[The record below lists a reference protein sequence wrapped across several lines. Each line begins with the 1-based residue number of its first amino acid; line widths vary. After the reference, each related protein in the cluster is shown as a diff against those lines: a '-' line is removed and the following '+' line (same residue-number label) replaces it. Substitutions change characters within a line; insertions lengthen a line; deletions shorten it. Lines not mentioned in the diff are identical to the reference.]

1 MPSTMTI
8 IDGMHAF
15 LLIILLEKTMRR
27 KIMLMFTGV
36 IGMGIFLSF
45 LLGVGYGTDTSSFM
59 NASVASRLNMSL
71 GSVMLTINAI
81 LFIPEIIWGRKMI
94 GIGTIA
100 NMTLIGYT
108 SDFCT
113 FLEGKYLPSKIF
125 TAQPYRT
132 ITFAI
137 ALVLFL
143 VSAALYMNAGLGLTP
158 FDAIPAMASE
168 HIPIPFYAL
177 RMAWD
182 FIAIAIGLI
191 ASGSL
196 TIGTVIMAFTVGP
209 AVSWIGRRI
218 HI

>member
-1 MPSTMTI
+1 MPSIITT

-15 LLIILLEKTMRR
+15 LLIILLVKTMRR

-59 NASVASRLNMSL
+59 NASAASRLNMSL

-108 SDFCT
+108 SDSCT
-113 FLEGKYLPSKIF
+113 FLEGKYLPSEIF

-143 VSAALYMNAGLGLTP
+143 VSAALYMNAGLGLAP

-182 FIAIAIGLI
+182 FIAI
-191 ASGSL
+191 SP
-196 TIGTVIMAFTVGP
+196 P
-209 AVSWIGRRI
+209 AL
-218 HI
+218 

>member
-1 MPSTMTI
+1 
-8 IDGMHAF
+8 
-15 LLIILLEKTMRR
+15 
-27 KIMLMFTGV
+27 
-36 IGMGIFLSF
+36 
-45 LLGVGYGTDTSSFM
+45 
-59 NASVASRLNMSL
+59 
-71 GSVMLTINAI
+71 
-81 LFIPEIIWGRKMI
+81 
-94 GIGTIA
+94 
-100 NMTLIGYT
+100 
-108 SDFCT
+108 
-113 FLEGKYLPSKIF
+113 
-125 TAQPYRT
+125 
-132 ITFAI
+132 
-137 ALVLFL
+137 
-143 VSAALYMNAGLGLTP
+143 MNAGLGLAP